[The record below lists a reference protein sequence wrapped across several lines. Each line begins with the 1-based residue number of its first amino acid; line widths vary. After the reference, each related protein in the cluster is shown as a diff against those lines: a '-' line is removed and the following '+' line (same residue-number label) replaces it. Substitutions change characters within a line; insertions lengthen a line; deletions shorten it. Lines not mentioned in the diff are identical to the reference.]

1 MVTEDCAKAVP
12 ETAANVARAVRL
24 IKLFANKELALNLSI
39 YTSLAMTVRPLLAS
53 LCASLDDFLAKPLDI
68 VDLSGA
74 SAVAILD
81 ANQPVFY
88 VVSPDFWKLMV
99 KRESKKH
106 RNGTSQPADD
116 ADETELEEEPLFAPR
131 ASRTPVQRADVAESV
146 LTRGAMRMNRFEALA
161 EQLIEQEN
169 QRVKRGE
176 LSAASV
182 GILKNRLNAHVL
194 PHFKYIPPSQ
204 VTPLMMDTFVKR
216 LTDCHLSST
225 TVSQYLVVV
234 RKLLKLAIRHG
245 FLREVPE
252 LPTIKVA
259 NRPRSMLSLQEY
271 AAVVRTAHRLVKK
284 GDKAPEI
291 KASTGY
297 RERFWVQPRHLS
309 LPPDMAWA
317 IRFMVNSFVRPG
329 DLRQL
334 KHKHVQVVRGSSVY
348 LRMTLPQTK
357 RHDAPMVTLR
367 PAVQVYEA
375 ALAQA
380 LRDGH
385 GGPDDY
391 VFLPAETDRNYALA
405 VLGFWFKWVMREAGV
420 APEDAMGRLR
430 TLYCLRHTAIM
441 FRLLYGQGIDML
453 TLARNART
461 SVQMIERFYAS
472 ALDGEM
478 NVAMLQSRRTPKS
491 NAKS

>member
-1 MVTEDCAKAVP
+1 
-12 ETAANVARAVRL
+12 
-24 IKLFANKELALNLSI
+24 
-39 YTSLAMTVRPLLAS
+39 MTVRPLLAS

-68 VDLSGA
+68 VEVSGA

-88 VVSPDFWKLMV
+88 VVSPDFWQRM
-99 KRESKKH
+99 S
-106 RNGTSQPADD
+106 
-116 ADETELEEEPLFAPR
+116 ELEGQKTHVDTSSGSKTRKKQPVWQKVTEEEEDQGEDDSEEAPPPKAR
-131 ASRTPVQRADVAESV
+131 SVRFKTADMADSV
-146 LTRGAMRMNRFEALA
+146 LTQGAMRFNRFDALA
-161 EQLIEQEN
+161 QQLMEQEN

-182 GILKNRLNAHVL
+182 GILKNRLDAHVL
-194 PHFKYIPPSQ
+194 PYFKYIPPSQ
-204 VTPLMMDTFVKR
+204 VTPMMMDAFVQR
-216 LTDCHLSST
+216 LTDSHLSST

-245 FLREVPE
+245 FLREIPE
-252 LPTIKVA
+252 LPSIKVA
-259 NRPRSMLSLQEY
+259 NRPRSMLSLREY
-271 AAVVRTAHRLVKK
+271 AAVVRTAHRLSRK
-284 GDKAPEI
+284 GDKAPEV

-297 RERFWVQPRHLS
+297 RERFWVQPRHLT

-334 KHKHVQVVRGSSVY
+334 KHKHVQVVRASSVY

-357 RHDAPMVTLR
+357 KHDAPMVTLR
-367 PAVQVYEA
+367 PAVQVYES

-380 LRDGH
+380 RLDGY
-385 GGPDDY
+385 GQPDDY
-391 VFLPAETDRNYALA
+391 VFLPAEKDRNYALA

-420 APEDAMGRLR
+420 PSEDVMGRLR
-430 TLYCLRHTAIM
+430 TLYCLRHTSIM

-478 NVAMLQSRRTPKS
+478 NVAMLQSRRTTKT
-491 NAKS
+491 

>member
-1 MVTEDCAKAVP
+1 
-12 ETAANVARAVRL
+12 
-24 IKLFANKELALNLSI
+24 
-39 YTSLAMTVRPLLAS
+39 MTVRPLFGF
-53 LCASLDDFLAKPLDI
+53 LCASLDDFLVKPLNI
-68 VDLSGA
+68 VGESGA

-88 VVSPDFWKLMV
+88 VVSPDAWREMSKGGRAASRIV
-99 KRESKKH
+99 KNNKNETKE
-106 RNGTSQPADD
+106 ALD
-116 ADETELEEEPLFAPR
+116 ASEDVDELGDLYIQQVAPVPAPR
-131 ASRTPVQRADVAESV
+131 AKQSPRKRSVMSDSV
-146 LTRGAMRMNRFEALA
+146 LTQGALRANNFDVLA
-161 EQLIEQEN
+161 EQLIALEN
-169 QRVKRGE
+169 QRVQRAE

-182 GILKNRLNAHVL
+182 GILKNRLDAHVL
-194 PHFKYIPPSQ
+194 PYFKYIPPSQ
-204 VTPLMMDTFVKR
+204 VTPMMMDAFVKR
-216 LTDCHLSST
+216 LTDAHLSST

-234 RKLLKLAIRHG
+234 RKLLKLAIRQG
-245 FLREVPE
+245 FLREMPE
-252 LPTIKVA
+252 LPSIKVA

-271 AAVVRTAHRLVKK
+271 AAVVRTAHRLARH

-291 KASTGY
+291 KASTGH
-297 RERFWVQPRHLS
+297 RERFWVQPRNLS

-380 LRDGH
+380 QRDGRD
-385 GGPDDY
+385 GPDDY

-478 NVAMLQSRRTPKS
+478 NVAMLQSRRTSK
-491 NAKS
+491 N

>member
-1 MVTEDCAKAVP
+1 MVRAKN
-12 ETAANVARAVRL
+12 AAFFFQDNR
-24 IKLFANKELALNLSI
+24 
-39 YTSLAMTVRPLLAS
+39 MTVRPLFGF
-53 LCASLDDFLAKPLDI
+53 LCASLDDFLVKPLNI
-68 VDLSGA
+68 VGESGA

-88 VVSPDFWKLMV
+88 VVSPDAWREMSKGGRTASQKV
-99 KRESKKH
+99 KNNKNENEETVGES
-106 RNGTSQPADD
+106 DD
-116 ADETELEEEPLFAPR
+116 LEELGELDQEQGFPVPAPR
-131 ASRTPVQRADVAESV
+131 PKLSPRKRSVMADSV
-146 LTRGAMRMNRFEALA
+146 MTQGAMRANNFDVLA
-161 EQLIEQEN
+161 DQLIAQEN
-169 QRVKRGE
+169 QRVQRGE

-182 GILKNRLNAHVL
+182 GILKNRLDAHVL
-194 PHFKYIPPSQ
+194 PYFKYIPPSQ
-204 VTPLMMDTFVKR
+204 VTPMMMDAFVKR
-216 LTDCHLSST
+216 LTDAHLSST

-259 NRPRSMLSLQEY
+259 NRPRSMLSLKEY
-271 AAVVRTAHRLVKK
+271 AAVVRTAHRLVRR
-284 GDKAPEI
+284 GDKAPEV
-291 KASTGY
+291 KASNGH
-297 RERFWVQPRHLS
+297 RERFWVQPRNLS

-380 LRDGH
+380 QRDGR
-385 GGPDDY
+385 GGPEDY

-430 TLYCLRHTAIM
+430 TLYCLRHTSIM

-478 NVAMLQSRRTPKS
+478 NVAMLQSRRTSKP
-491 NAKS
+491 

>member
-1 MVTEDCAKAVP
+1 
-12 ETAANVARAVRL
+12 
-24 IKLFANKELALNLSI
+24 
-39 YTSLAMTVRPLLAS
+39 MTVRPLFGF
-53 LCASLDDFLAKPLDI
+53 LCASLDDFLVKPMNI
-68 VDLSGA
+68 VGESGA

-88 VVSPDFWKLMV
+88 VVSPDAW
-99 KRESKKH
+99 REMSKGG
-106 RNGTSQPADD
+106 RTTSQKVENNKNDK
-116 ADETELEEEPLFAPR
+116 TELLNESDDLDALGELYEEEVPVPAPR
-131 ASRTPVQRADVAESV
+131 PKLRPRQRSVMTDSV
-146 LTRGAMRMNRFEALA
+146 LTQGAMRSNNFDVLA
-161 EQLIEQEN
+161 DQLIAQEN
-169 QRVKRGE
+169 QRVQRGE

-182 GILKNRLNAHVL
+182 GILKNRLDAHVL
-194 PHFKYIPPSQ
+194 PYFKYIPPSQ
-204 VTPLMMDTFVKR
+204 VTPMMMDAFVKR
-216 LTDCHLSST
+216 LTDAHLSST

-234 RKLLKLAIRHG
+234 RKLLKLAIRQG
-245 FLREVPE
+245 FLREMPE
-252 LPTIKVA
+252 LPSIKVA
-259 NRPRSMLSLQEY
+259 SRPRSMLSLQEY
-271 AAVVRTAHRLVKK
+271 AAVVRTAHRLARH
-284 GDKAPEI
+284 GDKAPEV
-291 KASTGY
+291 KASTGH
-297 RERFWVQPRHLS
+297 RERFWVQPRNLS

-380 LRDGH
+380 QRDGR

-420 APEDAMGRLR
+420 APTDAMGRLR
-430 TLYCLRHTAIM
+430 TLYCLRHTSIM

-478 NVAMLQSRRTPKS
+478 NVAMLQSRRTSK
-491 NAKS
+491 N

>member
-1 MVTEDCAKAVP
+1 
-12 ETAANVARAVRL
+12 
-24 IKLFANKELALNLSI
+24 
-39 YTSLAMTVRPLLAS
+39 MTVRPLFGF
-53 LCASLDDFLAKPLDI
+53 LCASLDDFLVKPLSI
-68 VDLSGA
+68 VGESGA

-88 VVSPDFWKLMV
+88 VVSPEAWREMSKGRRAASKIV
-99 KRESKKH
+99 KNNK
-106 RNGTSQPADD
+106 N
-116 ADETELEEEPLFAPR
+116 ETEEALDASGDVDEPGELGDLYREQEALVPAPR
-131 ASRTPVQRADVAESV
+131 AKLSPRKRSVMTDSV
-146 LTRGAMRMNRFEALA
+146 LTQGALRANNFDVLA
-161 EQLIEQEN
+161 DQLIALEN
-169 QRVKRGE
+169 QRVQRAE

-182 GILKNRLNAHVL
+182 GILKNRLDAHVL
-194 PHFKYIPPSQ
+194 PYFKYIPPSQ
-204 VTPLMMDTFVKR
+204 VTPMMMDAFVKR
-216 LTDCHLSST
+216 LTDAHLSST

-234 RKLLKLAIRHG
+234 RKLLKLAIRQG
-245 FLREVPE
+245 FLREMPE
-252 LPTIKVA
+252 LPSIKVA
-259 NRPRSMLSLQEY
+259 NRPRSMLSLKEY
-271 AAVVRTAHRLVKK
+271 AAVVRTAHRLARH
-284 GDKAPEI
+284 GDKAPEV
-291 KASTGY
+291 KASTGH
-297 RERFWVQPRHLS
+297 RERFWVQPRNLS

-334 KHKHVQVVRGSSVY
+334 QHKHVQVVRGSSVY

-380 LRDGH
+380 QRDGR
-385 GGPDDY
+385 GGPEDY

-430 TLYCLRHTAIM
+430 TLYCLRHTSIM

-478 NVAMLQSRRTPKS
+478 NVAMLQSRRTSK
-491 NAKS
+491 N

>member
-1 MVTEDCAKAVP
+1 
-12 ETAANVARAVRL
+12 
-24 IKLFANKELALNLSI
+24 
-39 YTSLAMTVRPLLAS
+39 MTIRPVLAS
-53 LCASLDDFLAKPLDI
+53 LCASLDDFLMKPRAI
-68 VDLSGA
+68 VDASGP
-74 SAVAILD
+74 SVVAILD

-88 VVSPDFWKLMV
+88 VVSPDTWQRMSNENSKNIKNAAREKSMQPQAHTDLDEAPDELPRPAATRY
-99 KRESKKH
+99 KRSDM
-106 RNGTSQPADD
+106 AD
-116 ADETELEEEPLFAPR
+116 
-131 ASRTPVQRADVAESV
+131 SV
-146 LTRGAMRMNRFEALA
+146 LTQGAMRFNRFDVLA

-182 GILKNRLNAHVL
+182 GILKNRLDAHVL
-194 PHFKYIPPSQ
+194 PYFKYIPPSQ
-204 VTPLMMDTFVKR
+204 VTPMMMDAFVRR
-216 LTDCHLSST
+216 LTDSKLSST

-252 LPTIKVA
+252 LPSVKVA
-259 NRPRSMLSLQEY
+259 NRPRSMLSLKEY
-271 AAVVRTAHRLVKK
+271 AAVVRTAHRLSRW
-284 GDKAPEI
+284 GSKAPEI
-291 KASTGY
+291 KSTGGH
-297 RERFWVQPRHLS
+297 RERFWVQTRHLR

-329 DLRQL
+329 DIRQL
-334 KHKHVQVVRGSSVY
+334 KHRHVQVVRGTSVY
-348 LRMTLPQTK
+348 LRMNLPQTK

-367 PAVQVYEA
+367 PAVNVYEA
-375 ALAQA
+375 LLKKAQA
-380 LRDGH
+380 DGH
-385 GGPDDY
+385 GQPDDY

-420 APEDAMGRLR
+420 ASVDALGRDR
-430 TLYCLRHTAIM
+430 TLYCLRHTSIM

-478 NVAMLQSRRTPKS
+478 NVAMLQSRRSQKG
-491 NAKS
+491 

>member
-1 MVTEDCAKAVP
+1 
-12 ETAANVARAVRL
+12 
-24 IKLFANKELALNLSI
+24 
-39 YTSLAMTVRPLLAS
+39 MTVRPLFDF
-53 LCASLDDFLAKPLDI
+53 LCASLDDFLEKPLKI
-68 VDLSGA
+68 VGDSGD

-88 VVSPDFWKLMV
+88 VVSPQAWREISKGARLP
-99 KRESKKH
+99 ESKTPDNNPQNSEEPTASYAPPLLH
-106 RNGTSQPADD
+106 RRSHASPSQPARSNG
-116 ADETELEEEPLFAPR
+116 ALM
-131 ASRTPVQRADVAESV
+131 ASAHMRSNNFDV
-146 LTRGAMRMNRFEALA
+146 LA
-161 EQLIEQEN
+161 AQLIDQEN
-169 QRVKRGE
+169 QRVQRGE

-182 GILKNRLNAHVL
+182 GIMKNRLDAHVL
-194 PHFKYIPPSQ
+194 PFFKYIPPSQ
-204 VTPLMMDTFVKR
+204 VTPMTMDAFVKR
-216 LTDCHLSST
+216 LTDAQLSST

-234 RKLLKLAIRHG
+234 RKLLKLAIRQGLLH
-245 FLREVPE
+245 EVPE

-259 NRPRSMLSLQEY
+259 NRPRSMLSLKEY
-271 AAVVRTAHRLVKK
+271 AAVVRTAHRLVRQ
-284 GDKAPEI
+284 GDRAPEV
-291 KASTGY
+291 KESTGL
-297 RERFWVQPRHLS
+297 RERFWVQPRNLT

-367 PAVQVYEA
+367 PAVQVYES
-375 ALAQA
+375 ALAKARQQ
-380 LRDGH
+380 GH
-385 GGPDDY
+385 GQPDDY

-420 APEDAMGRLR
+420 ASEDAMGRLR

-478 NVAMLQSRRTPKS
+478 NVAMLQSRRTSKH
-491 NAKS
+491 

>member
-1 MVTEDCAKAVP
+1 
-12 ETAANVARAVRL
+12 
-24 IKLFANKELALNLSI
+24 
-39 YTSLAMTVRPLLAS
+39 MTIRPVLAS
-53 LCASLDDFLAKPLDI
+53 LCASLDDFLMKPRDI
-68 VDLSGA
+68 VAASGP
-74 SAVAILD
+74 SVVAILD

-88 VVSPDFWKLMV
+88 VVSPDTWQRMSHENDKNIKIAAREKSMLPQFPVDLDEAPDEAPKPAATRY
-99 KRESKKH
+99 KRSDM
-106 RNGTSQPADD
+106 AD
-116 ADETELEEEPLFAPR
+116 
-131 ASRTPVQRADVAESV
+131 SV
-146 LTRGAMRMNRFEALA
+146 LTQGAMRFNRFDVLA

-182 GILKNRLNAHVL
+182 GILKNRLDAHVL
-194 PHFKYIPPSQ
+194 PYFKYIPPSQ
-204 VTPLMMDTFVKR
+204 VTPMMMDAFVRR
-216 LTDCHLSST
+216 LTDSKLSST

-252 LPTIKVA
+252 LPSVKVA
-259 NRPRSMLSLQEY
+259 NRPRSMLSLKEY
-271 AAVVRTAHRLVKK
+271 AAVVRTAHRLSRW
-284 GDKAPEI
+284 GSKAPEI
-291 KASTGY
+291 KSTGGH
-297 RERFWVQPRHLS
+297 RERFWVQTRHLH

-329 DLRQL
+329 DIRQL
-334 KHKHVQVVRGSSVY
+334 KHRHVQVVRGTSVY
-348 LRMTLPQTK
+348 LRMNLPQTK

-367 PAVQVYEA
+367 PAVNVYEA
-375 ALAQA
+375 LLKKAQA
-380 LRDGH
+380 DGH
-385 GGPDDY
+385 GQPDDY

-420 APEDAMGRLR
+420 ASVDALGRER
-430 TLYCLRHTAIM
+430 TLYCLRHTSIM

-478 NVAMLQSRRTPKS
+478 NVAMLQSRRSQKG
-491 NAKS
+491 

>member
-1 MVTEDCAKAVP
+1 
-12 ETAANVARAVRL
+12 
-24 IKLFANKELALNLSI
+24 
-39 YTSLAMTVRPLLAS
+39 MTVRPLFGS
-53 LCASLDDFLAKPLDI
+53 LCASLDDFLNQPMTVVGA
-68 VDLSGA
+68 SGA

-88 VVSPDFWKLMV
+88 VVSPDAWSKLSNFGNI
-99 KRESKKH
+99 KTDGDIFIRKNKNINQDLSTEYLAHAAEPSP
-106 RNGTSQPADD
+106 PARSVRRQHS
-116 ADETELEEEPLFAPR
+116 AMT
-131 ASRTPVQRADVAESV
+131 ESV
-146 LTRGAMRMNRFEALA
+146 LTQGAMRNNSFDVLS
-161 EQLIEQEN
+161 EQLLAQEK
-169 QRVKRGE
+169 QRVQRGE

-182 GILKNRLNAHVL
+182 GILKNRLDAHVL

-204 VTPLMMDTFVKR
+204 VTPMMTDAFVKR
-216 LTDCHLSST
+216 LTDSQLSST

-252 LPTIKVA
+252 LPSIKVA
-259 NRPRSMLSLQEY
+259 SQPRSMLSLREY
-271 AAVVRTAHRLVKK
+271 AAVVRTANRLCRR
-284 GDKAPEI
+284 GGKAPEV
-291 KASTGY
+291 KASTLK
-297 RERFWVQPRHLS
+297 RDRFWVQPRHLS

-334 KHKHVQVVRGSSVY
+334 KHKHVQVVRGASLY
-348 LRMTLPQTK
+348 LRMTLPETK
-357 RHDAPMVTLR
+357 RHDAPMVTLS
-367 PAVQVYEA
+367 PAVRVYEA
-375 ALAQA
+375 ALAKAQ
-380 LRDGH
+380 REGF

-391 VFLPAETDRNYALA
+391 VFLPAEKDRNYALA

-420 APEDAMGRLR
+420 APEDTSGRLR
-430 TLYCLRHTAIM
+430 TLYCLRHTSIM

-478 NVAMLQSRRTPKS
+478 NVAMLQSRRTSKKK
-491 NAKS
+491 A

>member
-1 MVTEDCAKAVP
+1 M
-12 ETAANVARAVRL
+12 
-24 IKLFANKELALNLSI
+24 S
-39 YTSLAMTVRPLLAS
+39 VRPLFGS
-53 LCASLDDFLAKPLDI
+53 LCASLDDFLSQPMHI
-68 VDLSGA
+68 VGASGA

-88 VVSPDFWKLMV
+88 VVSPDAWQKLAKSQINKFGKFNNRAEEGLQEPEEHEDEPATRPRPKGFQV
-99 KRESKKH
+99 KRS
-106 RNGTSQPADD
+106 GMTD
-116 ADETELEEEPLFAPR
+116 
-131 ASRTPVQRADVAESV
+131 SV
-146 LTRGAMRMNRFEALA
+146 LTQGGMRANNFDVLA
-161 EQLIEQEN
+161 DQLIEQEN

-204 VTPLMMDTFVKR
+204 VTPMMMDAFVKR
-216 LTDCHLSST
+216 LTDSQLSST

-252 LPTIKVA
+252 LPSVKVA
-259 NRPRSMLSLQEY
+259 NRPRSMLNLQEY
-271 AAVVRTAHRLVKK
+271 AAVVRTAHRLVRR

-291 KASTGY
+291 KASTGH

-309 LPPDMAWA
+309 LPPDMAWV

-334 KHKHVQVVRGSSVY
+334 QHKHVQVVRGSSVY

-380 LRDGH
+380 RRDGH

-391 VFLPAETDRNYALA
+391 VFLPAESDRNYALA

-420 APEDAMGRLR
+420 ASEDAMGRLR
-430 TLYCLRHTAIM
+430 TLYCLRHTSIM

-491 NAKS
+491 KSKP

>member
-1 MVTEDCAKAVP
+1 
-12 ETAANVARAVRL
+12 
-24 IKLFANKELALNLSI
+24 
-39 YTSLAMTVRPLLAS
+39 MTIRPLFDF
-53 LCASLDDFLAKPLDI
+53 LCASLDDFLIKPMQI
-68 VDLSGA
+68 VGESGA

-88 VVSPDFWKLMV
+88 VVSPDAWAKL
-99 KRESKKH
+99 SKVRQFRIKEAQNSRVEDQETH
-106 RNGTSQPADD
+106 
-116 ADETELEEEPLFAPR
+116 DEEDEASTVLPSPR
-131 ASRTPVQRADVAESV
+131 RATTQRTGLSDSV
-146 LTRGAMRMNRFEALA
+146 LTKGAMRANNFDVLA
-161 EQLIEQEN
+161 DQLIEQEN
-169 QRVKRGE
+169 QRVQRGE

-204 VTPLMMDTFVKR
+204 VTPMMMDAFVKR
-216 LTDCHLSST
+216 LTDSQLSST

-245 FLREVPE
+245 FLPEVPE
-252 LPTIKVA
+252 LPSIKVA
-259 NRPRSMLSLQEY
+259 NRPRSMLSLTEY
-271 AAVVRTAHRLVKK
+271 AAVVRTAHRLSRW
-284 GDKAPEI
+284 GATAPEI
-291 KASTGY
+291 KASKGH
-297 RERFWVQPRHLS
+297 RERFWVQPRHLN
-309 LPPDMAWA
+309 LPPDMAWV

-329 DLRQL
+329 DLRQI

-375 ALAQA
+375 ALARA
-380 LRDGH
+380 RRDGH
-385 GGPDDY
+385 GGPEDY
-391 VFLPAETDRNYALA
+391 VFLPAESDRNYALA

-430 TLYCLRHTAIM
+430 TLYCLRHTSIM

-478 NVAMLQSRRTPKS
+478 NVAMLQSRRTARPK
-491 NAKS
+491 K

>member
-1 MVTEDCAKAVP
+1 MLLAIFRATERSFFVQDK
-12 ETAANVARAVRL
+12 R
-24 IKLFANKELALNLSI
+24 
-39 YTSLAMTVRPLLAS
+39 MTVRPLFGF
-53 LCASLDDFLAKPLDI
+53 LCASLDDFMVKPLNI
-68 VDLSGA
+68 VGESGA

-88 VVSPDFWKLMV
+88 VVSPEAWRAMSRGDRAPTQNV
-99 KRESKKH
+99 KNDKFERE
-106 RNGTSQPADD
+106 
-116 ADETELEEEPLFAPR
+116 DEDEDGPDGLAEAP
-131 ASRTPVQRADVAESV
+131 STPRRPKSPPRKRSDMTDSV
-146 LTRGAMRMNRFEALA
+146 MTQGAMRSNNFDVLA
-161 EQLIEQEN
+161 DQLIAQES
-169 QRVKRGE
+169 QRVQRGE
-176 LSAASV
+176 LSATSV
-182 GILKNRLNAHVL
+182 GILKNRLDAHVL
-194 PHFKYIPPSQ
+194 PYFKYIPPSQ
-204 VTPLMMDTFVKR
+204 VTPVMMDAFVKR
-216 LTDCHLSST
+216 LTDAHLSST

-259 NRPRSMLSLQEY
+259 NRPRSMLSLKEY
-271 AAVVRTAHRLVKK
+271 AAVVRTAHRLVRK
-284 GDKAPEI
+284 GDKAPEV
-291 KASTGY
+291 KASTGH
-297 RERFWVQPRHLS
+297 RERFWVQPRNLS

-380 LRDGH
+380 RRDGH
-385 GGPDDY
+385 GEPDDY

-430 TLYCLRHTAIM
+430 TLYCLRHTSIM

-478 NVAMLQSRRTPKS
+478 NVAMLQSRRTSK
-491 NAKS
+491 N

>member
-1 MVTEDCAKAVP
+1 
-12 ETAANVARAVRL
+12 
-24 IKLFANKELALNLSI
+24 
-39 YTSLAMTVRPLLAS
+39 MTIRPVLAS
-53 LCASLDDFLAKPLDI
+53 LCASLDDFLMKPRDI
-68 VDLSGA
+68 VAASGP
-74 SAVAILD
+74 SVVAILD

-88 VVSPDFWKLMV
+88 VVSPDTWQRMSHENDKNI
-99 KRESKKH
+99 KIAEREKSMLP
-106 RNGTSQPADD
+106 QVPADQ
-116 ADETELEEEPLFAPR
+116 DEAPDEAPR
-131 ASRTPVQRADVAESV
+131 PAATRYKRSDMADSV
-146 LTRGAMRMNRFEALA
+146 LTQGAMRFNRFDVLA

-182 GILKNRLNAHVL
+182 GILKNRLDAHVL
-194 PHFKYIPPSQ
+194 PYFKYIPPSQ
-204 VTPLMMDTFVKR
+204 VTPMMMDAFVRR
-216 LTDCHLSST
+216 LTDSKLSST

-252 LPTIKVA
+252 LPSVKVA
-259 NRPRSMLSLQEY
+259 NRPRSMLSLKEY
-271 AAVVRTAHRLVKK
+271 AAVVRTAHRLSRW
-284 GDKAPEI
+284 GSKAPEI
-291 KASTGY
+291 KSTGGH
-297 RERFWVQPRHLS
+297 RERFWVQTRHLH

-329 DLRQL
+329 DIRQL
-334 KHKHVQVVRGSSVY
+334 KHRHVQVVRGTSVY
-348 LRMTLPQTK
+348 LRMNLPQTK

-367 PAVQVYEA
+367 PAVNVYEA
-375 ALAQA
+375 LLKKAQA
-380 LRDGH
+380 DGH
-385 GGPDDY
+385 GQPDDY

-420 APEDAMGRLR
+420 ASVDALGRER
-430 TLYCLRHTAIM
+430 TLYCLRHTSIM

-478 NVAMLQSRRTPKS
+478 NVAMLQSRRSQKG
-491 NAKS
+491 